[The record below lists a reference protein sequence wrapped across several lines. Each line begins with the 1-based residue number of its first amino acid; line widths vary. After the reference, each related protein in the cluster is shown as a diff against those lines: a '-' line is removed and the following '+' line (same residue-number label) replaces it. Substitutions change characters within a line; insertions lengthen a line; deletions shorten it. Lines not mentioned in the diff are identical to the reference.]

1 MWPFTPPRQPKTL
14 PMARPIIDRDSA
26 PEEQQAFLPA

>member
-14 PMARPIIDRDSA
+14 PMTGPFIDRDSA
-26 PEEQQAFLPA
+26 PEEWQAFLPA